1 MLLPYPCP
9 ADPAVDPTIAWDP
22 LVSRE
27 PWVAPMAACP
37 QDPEHHAEGDVW
49 THTKMVCESLVRL
62 PAWQALPAD
71 ERELVFAACLLHDI
85 AKPITTR
92 IDEDG
97 RIRQPGHSPRG
108 AIMARELLWHM
119 GVAPRLRE
127 QVCALVRT
135 HQIPFFLIE
144 EQRPERRAAT
154 ISQTVRCD
162 HLALVT
168 RADALGRICR
178 DPQRLLDNIDLF
190 HEFCAEHGCLD
201 RPWAFASDH
210 SRFQYFRSEDRDPG
224 YAAHDDTRC
233 EMVLMS
239 GLPGAGKDHWIA
251 HNLDLPV
258 ISLDAL
264 REELDVPGTGNQGV
278 VIQAARE
285 QAREHLRRGQS
296 FVWNGTNLSR
306 DMRGRPIE
314 LAAAYN
320 ARVRIV
326 FLDTAYRRVV
336 RQNRERGAVVPLKAI
351 MSMTRLWEPPDLT
364 EAHRVDW
371 VVQD

>member
-1 MLLPYPCP
+1 MRLPYPCP
-9 ADPAVDPTIAWDP
+9 QDPANDLTIAWKT
-22 LVSRE
+22 LHE
-27 PWVAPMAACP
+27 PWVAPMESCP
-37 QDPEHHAEGDVW
+37 QDPEYHAEGDVW
-49 THTKMVCESLVRL
+49 THTKMVCEALIQL
-62 PAWQALPAD
+62 PSWQSLPAD
-71 ERELVFAACLLHDI
+71 ERERVFAACLLHDI

-92 IDEDG
+92 IDDDG

-108 AIMARELLWHM
+108 AIMVREMLWHM
-119 GVAPRLRE
+119 GIAPALRE
-127 QVCALVRT
+127 QVAALVRT

-144 EQRPERRAAT
+144 DKDPVRRAAL

-178 DPQRLLDNIDLF
+178 DLPRLLDNIDLF
-190 HEFCAEHGCLD
+190 HQLCAEHDCLT
-201 RPWAFASDH
+201 RPWAFPSDH
-210 SRFQYFRSEDRDPG
+210 ARFQYFRSDARDIH

-264 REELDVPGTGNQGV
+264 REELDMPSTGNQGV

-285 QAREHLRRGQS
+285 QAREHLRKGQS

-306 DMRGRPIE
+306 EMRSRPID

-326 FLDTAYRRVV
+326 FLDTSHRRLV
-336 RQNRERGAVVPLKAI
+336 RQNRERGASVPLAAI
-351 MSMTRLWEPPDLT
+351 LRMTRLWEPPDLT

-371 VVQD
+371 IVQD